1 MLSTRFF
8 FLLDTGV
15 DWLSQMGPGDWNL
28 TPSRLGPPPLPGRSS
43 TLSLCLQFLAGC
55 TRSRGRLWDRW
66 KMLACYRWMEEP
78 RTLCRS
84 GRLPTKHPI
93 QPQRKWEIT
102 WDQLLHQLSTLT
114 STFNINTFCCFPPW
128 VTQQTQRAHGVNPTL
143 LQQKT
148 HPRKIK
154 KTFLDSLADLRPAL
168 LFLSGNLRV
177 CANLNNRKEKIR
189 KGEHMFGNL
198 IPQYLKWDAN
208 RQGLWSV
215 KVGEIKQR
223 ISLSFENG
231 ID

>member
-1 MLSTRFF
+1 
-8 FLLDTGV
+8 
-15 DWLSQMGPGDWNL
+15 
-28 TPSRLGPPPLPGRSS
+28 
-43 TLSLCLQFLAGC
+43 
-55 TRSRGRLWDRW
+55 
-66 KMLACYRWMEEP
+66 MEEP

-128 VTQQTQRAHGVNPTL
+128 ATQQTQRAHGVNPTL

-208 RQGLWSV
+208 RKGLWSV

-231 ID
+231 IDYGNRAPSWITGPWIK